1 MIMKKILLTLAIA
14 ACALGSCARKTEGVQ
29 LRFNADGEFK
39 ILQLTDLHYIY
50 KDSRSD
56 IMLER
61 VDELLDFEKPDLVVI
76 TGDLVYGAPAD
87 TAYLDLLSHITRREL
102 PFAIC
107 FGNHD
112 DNWGPT
118 NTELYDLVRTLPGNL
133 FPDRGDNPSPD
144 YTVSIL
150 EHGSDK
156 LAALL
161 YCFDSGTYLWDQ
173 KMYEPVHTD
182 QVCWYWQTSRAFTE
196 ANGGEPVPSL
206 AFLHIPFPEYKAELP
221 RVGTFGEA
229 VCDPQLNSGLFNAML
244 ECGDVMGVF
253 CGHDHNNDYAINNR
267 GILLAYGRYSGGDTV
282 YNDLPNGGRVIVI
295 KEGSRH
301 FTTWVTLKG
310 GERINYLEY

>member
-1 MIMKKILLTLAIA
+1 MKKILLTLAIA
-14 ACALGSCARKTEGVQ
+14 ACALSACTRQPGGVQ
-29 LRFNADGEFK
+29 LRFNPNGEFK

-61 VDELLDFEKPDLVVI
+61 VDELLDFEKPDLVTI

-87 TAYLDLLSHITRREL
+87 TAYLDLLSHITRRGL
-102 PFAIC
+102 PFAVC

-161 YCFDSGTYLWDQ
+161 
-173 KMYEPVHTD
+173 
-182 QVCWYWQTSRAFTE
+182 
-196 ANGGEPVPSL
+196 
-206 AFLHIPFPEYKAELP
+206 
-221 RVGTFGEA
+221 
-229 VCDPQLNSGLFNAML
+229 
-244 ECGDVMGVF
+244 
-253 CGHDHNNDYAINNR
+253 
-267 GILLAYGRYSGGDTV
+267 
-282 YNDLPNGGRVIVI
+282 
-295 KEGSRH
+295 
-301 FTTWVTLKG
+301 
-310 GERINYLEY
+310 

>member
-1 MIMKKILLTLAIA
+1 MKKFVTILALC
-14 ACALGSCARKTEGVQ
+14 ACLLSSCAQKNEGVI
-29 LRFNADGEFK
+29 LRFDENGEFK
-39 ILQLTDLHYIY
+39 ILQLTDLHYVY

-56 IMLER
+56 IMFER
-61 VDELLDFEKPDLVVI
+61 MEELLDFEKPDLVVF
-76 TGDLVYGAPAD
+76 TGDLIYAPPAD
-87 TAYLDLLSHITRREL
+87 SAYLDILSHITRRNL

-112 DNWGPT
+112 DNWGIS
-118 NTELYDLVRTLPGNL
+118 NTELYDLVRTIPGNL

-150 EHGSDK
+150 GHDSDE

-161 YCFDSGTYLWDQ
+161 YCFDSGTYLYEYQ
-173 KMYEPVHTD
+173 MYEPVHTD
-182 QVCWYWQTSRAFTE
+182 QVCWYYNTSKAFTK
-196 ANGGEPVPSL
+196 ANEGEPVPSL
-206 AFLHIPFPEYKAELP
+206 AFLHIPFPEYRAELP
-221 RVGTFGEA
+221 RVGFFGEP

-282 YNDLPNGGRVIVI
+282 YNDIPNGGRVIVL
-295 KEGSRH
+295 KKGSRH

-310 GERINYLEY
+310 GERIDYLEY